1 LNASR
6 SFTHP
11 AISPSQAIIRP
22 LPIIRLSSPNKNKN
36 LSNSTESI
44 QSNDPNSYCIMSS
57 SSTEEFDVI
66 NKPDH
71 IIQQESSNEKFS
83 IHDKSPYEYPH
94 VLYIDEDDERSVS
107 LKSSISDSKT
117 PSYTISIKINRLQTL
132 SISSS
137 LSSSSN
143 VSNDFYTNQRKFHE
157 SSV

>member
-1 LNASR
+1 
-6 SFTHP
+6 
-11 AISPSQAIIRP
+11 
-22 LPIIRLSSPNKNKN
+22 
-36 LSNSTESI
+36 
-44 QSNDPNSYCIMSS
+44 MSS